1 MVVPLP
7 YLPEWAQVL
16 LELLPFAGLIDTP
29 FRIYSG
35 HLNGAAALQALVVQ
49 AAWVIVLVAVG
60 HRMLARGL
68 RKVVIQE

>member
-7 YLPEWAQVL
+7 YLPEWAQVV

-29 FRIYSG
+29 FRIYSS